1 MPEKYDIEAMLTA
14 YRDNLRKQM
23 EGIPDA
29 DLAYRVHTMFQEPTI
44 RFLYDSFNAGD
55 DDILRIGLNLSVAIA
70 TALQSLMA
78 HVPDAD
84 QEMMLGM
91 MMNNIYS
98 NAHRLL
104 AAARA
109 AGPDPDRQINPG
121 DFTIPVN

>member
-1 MPEKYDIEAMLTA
+1 MTEKYDIEAMLTA
-14 YRDNLRKQM
+14 YRDNLRRQM
-23 EGIPDA
+23 DGAPDA
-29 DLAYRVHTMFQEPTI
+29 EMAYRVHTMFQEPMI
-44 RFLYDSFNAGD
+44 RFLYDNFNAGE
-55 DDILRIGLNLSVAIA
+55 DDILRIGLSMSVAIA

-98 NAHRLL
+98 NAHRLM

-109 AGPDPDRQINPG
+109 AGHDPERQINPA